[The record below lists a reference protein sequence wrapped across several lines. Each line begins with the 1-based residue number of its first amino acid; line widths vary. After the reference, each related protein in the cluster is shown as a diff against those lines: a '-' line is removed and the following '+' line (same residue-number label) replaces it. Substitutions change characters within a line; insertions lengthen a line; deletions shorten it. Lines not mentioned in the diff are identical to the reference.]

1 MLFLFYDCDMNNF
14 QTIILKIKAILS
26 QKKQCKV
33 HDKDVAKALGIT
45 PSTFASMK
53 KRNRMPYR
61 YILDFCVQHHINAN
75 TLLFQRPVNNFLER
89 PATIRY
95 YKDLRAG
102 AGGGAEV
109 FDENFEEL
117 GVQEFIA
124 LFITQLS
131 EK

>member
-1 MLFLFYDCDMNNF
+1 MNNF

-33 HDKDVAKALGIT
+33 HDKDVAEALGIT

-53 KRNRMPYR
+53 KRNSMPYR
-61 YILDFCVQHHINAN
+61 HILDFCVQQHINAN
-75 TLLFQRPVNNFLER
+75 TLLFQHPVNNMMKR
-89 PATIRY
+89 PPTIRY

-109 FDENFEEL
+109 FDENFQEL
-117 GVQEFIA
+117 GVQAFIA
-124 LFITQLS
+124 LFLARLLENQQDS
-131 EK
+131 FN

>member
-1 MLFLFYDCDMNNF
+1 MNNF
-14 QTIILKIKAILS
+14 QTVILKIKVILS
-26 QKKQCKV
+26 QKKQCKI
-33 HDKDVAKALGIT
+33 HDKDVAEVFGIT

-53 KRNRMPYR
+53 KRNSMPYR
-61 YILDFCVQHHINAN
+61 HILDFCVLHHINAN
-75 TLLFQRPVNNFLER
+75 TLLFQHPVNNFLEK

-109 FDENFEEL
+109 FDENFQEL
-117 GVQEFIA
+117 GVQEFIV
-124 LFITQLS
+124 LFMARLL